1 MKAMLHKSSEKFW
14 RCIYDDSILID
25 RILHCY
31 IFGSHKTVALSPWEY
46 QTREASEEE
55 EKYWVRSMD
64 GVGISRITFLSGIVL
79 QINFQGL
86 GVRVKLL
93 LG

>member
-1 MKAMLHKSSEKFW
+1 MKNFW
-14 RCIYDDSILID
+14 RCIHDDSILFDKIF
-25 RILHCY
+25 HFY

-79 QINFQGL
+79 QIYFQVL